1 MIVTQSIHKPGAK
14 YVDPIG
20 DHLIWV
26 LISSRSAYGD
36 ANPKAMDGETIRRIA
51 LKMTENWHPAFR
63 RLIVDSDSTQVSA
76 VPVLTS
82 LPVEPWPSTN
92 ITVLGD
98 AIHTM
103 TPLQGLGGSS
113 ALRDA
118 ALLCQKLIEADRGGR
133 HPVNA
138 IREYEKLMINYG
150 FAAVRR
156 SAWFARIVVSNS
168 RLIRNVLKMVL
179 RVTTSI
185 PLLTRQMFRPSV

>member
-1 MIVTQSIHKPGAK
+1 MLDKP
-14 YVDPIG
+14 
-20 DHLIWV
+20 
-26 LISSRSAYGD
+26 
-36 ANPKAMDGETIRRIA
+36 
-51 LKMTENWHPAFR
+51 
-63 RLIVDSDSTQVSA
+63 
-76 VPVLTS
+76 
-82 LPVEPWPSTN
+82 
-92 ITVLGD
+92 LG
-98 AIHTM
+98 
-103 TPLQGLGGSS
+103 
-113 ALRDA
+113 ALR
-118 ALLCQKLIEADRGGR
+118 RGGG